1 MADGKRLPNYSFSGR
16 LHDTLLFFAH
26 SVRHPLRLGVPVP
39 SCQRAADTIARE
51 LAGRPAERVVEL
63 GAGTGSLTR
72 GILQALRPGGML
84 LCVEKEKRFCEL
96 LASRLNGRVK
106 VVHGD
111 AWELNSI
118 IRGTPWEKPDVIV
131 CSVPLLGRAGWG
143 LCEQIAEALPNDGLY
158 LQLTNWP
165 AAMKPF
171 FKIERTYFFLTNVP
185 PERLHCAIP
194 KVGRPTT
201 SHVGD
206 PGPWASDR
214 DSGGGL

>member
-1 MADGKRLPNYSFSGR
+1 MAEGKRSPNYSSSAR
-16 LHDTLLFFAH
+16 LHDTLLFFAQ
-26 SVRHPLRLGVPVP
+26 SVRHPLRLGVPLP
-39 SCQRAADTIARE
+39 SCERAAHTVSRE
-51 LAGRPAERVVEL
+51 LASRPAERVVEL

-72 GILQALRPGGML
+72 GILRALRPGNML

-96 LASRLNGRVK
+96 LASRFNGRVK

-131 CSVPLLGRAGWG
+131 CSVPLTGRAARR

-194 KVGRPTT
+194 KVCRSTAP
-201 SHVGD
+201 HPGD
-206 PGPWASDR
+206 RSPWVSRR
-214 DSGGGL
+214 DSAGSL